1 MRLRKLIARTVLAHP
16 WITLISALLLTLLS
30 VYVTVQRLSFTSTR
44 SALAPLKGRLAQ
56 LQEEYRQ
63 AFGDRDRAIIVIQS
77 DDQDRAKRFA
87 AALARRLRAQVPGV
101 EEVLERFDLK
111 ALEDHFL
118 LYLSPQEL
126 VDLKGKLQE
135 HRALLE
141 ELSAEPGL
149 NRLFHLIQREIS
161 KALVGH
167 LFTGFLE
174 ESDGEEQRPVD
185 LAPLVVLLEQLKA
198 WTEGPRVYASPWS
211 RFFTDIDEND
221 DRDGYLWSEDK
232 RFLFVLA
239 TVKGDAES
247 FIRFQRP
254 IEGIRKEIRTLQQQY
269 PGIKAG
275 VTGDPALEYD
285 EVNAA
290 QRDSGLATVI
300 SLVGVALL
308 VVVVFRGILR
318 PLMGLIALIMGVCW
332 AFGFAA
338 ITVGHLNMLSV
349 VLAPMLI
356 GIGMDYGIHLLARYE
371 EERGQGYSIRE
382 ALERAFEGAGP
393 GILQAAVITSVA
405 LFTLLLTKI
414 SALRE
419 LGFITGSGLLLTLVS
434 TFAVLPP
441 LLLLWDRRKAV
452 VAVVPPSLS
461 LRPPAF
467 LEACYRR
474 PRMVL
479 ALSGLATVVALYAL
493 TEVGFDGNVLRLQ
506 AEGTESVTWELKII
520 KNSER
525 STSYGVILARTL
537 EEVREKTLALESLP
551 TISKVESIATVMP
564 EDQERKLPLLRELK
578 PVLEGVSLEVAPPAP
593 VDLEGLLDTLSR
605 IKAKMLT
612 PEEIEKWDRKDTP
625 PLEMMGRVRR
635 LIEEFQM
642 LLARHDPEEVRRR
655 LSTYQGEL
663 VHDFHE
669 KVALLARAV
678 ASGPVVMEDLPR
690 DLKKQF
696 IGRDG
701 SYLVRVFSR
710 QSPWEVASQ
719 AAFVADLRRVD
730 PDAIGDPVEGHEV
743 IATMKRGYQQVG
755 IYALVGVAIL
765 ILLNFRDLRY
775 FLLAKVPLLVGAVWT
790 AGLMLV
796 FRVKF
801 NLANLII
808 IPLIVAPGVENGLL
822 IVHRYREEAESAVLP
837 RSIGKGVTLSSLTT
851 MVGFGSL
858 MVAHHRGAFSIGL
871 LVTLGVGSVLAVSL
885 TLLPAL
891 LTLAAKRPSGMKE
904 KTGARSEGE
913 FRHDASS

>member
-1 MRLRKLIARTVLAHP
+1 MSMRKLMARTVLLHP
-16 WITLISALLLTLLS
+16 RIALISALIVTLLS

-56 LQEEYRQ
+56 LQGEYRR
-63 AFGDRDRAIIVIQS
+63 AFGDLDRAIIVIQS

-87 AALARRLRAQVPGV
+87 AALARRLRAQVPEV
-101 EEVLERFDLK
+101 EEVIDRFDLK

-126 VDLKGKLQE
+126 IDLKGKLQE
-135 HRALLE
+135 HRAFLE

-149 NRLFHLIQREIS
+149 NRLFQLIQREIS
-161 KALVGH
+161 KSLVGH

-174 ESDGEEQRPVD
+174 EGDGEEQRPLD
-185 LAPLVVLLEQLKA
+185 LALLVVLLEQIKA
-198 WTEGPRVYASPWS
+198 WTEGPQVYVSPWS
-211 RFFTDIDEND
+211 RFFAGIDEND

-247 FIRFQRP
+247 FIRFRRP
-254 IEGIRKEIRTLQQQY
+254 IEGIRKEIRALQQRY

-275 VTGDPALEYD
+275 VTGDPAMEYD
-285 EVNAA
+285 EVSAA

-308 VVVVFRGILR
+308 VVVVFRGVLR
-318 PLMGLIALIMGVCW
+318 PLMGLIALVMGVCW

-338 ITVGHLNMLSV
+338 ITVGHLSMLSV

-371 EERGQGYSIRE
+371 EERGRGYPIRE

-393 GILQAAVITSVA
+393 GILQAALTTAVA
-405 LFTLLLTKI
+405 LFTLMLTRI

-434 TFAVLPP
+434 TFVVLPP
-441 LLLLWDRRKAV
+441 LLLFWDRRNAV
-452 VAVVPPSLS
+452 VAVVSPSLS

-474 PRMVL
+474 PRTVL
-479 ALSGLATVVALYAL
+479 ALSGLATMIALYAL
-493 TEVGFDGNVLRLQ
+493 SSVGFDGNILRLQ
-506 AEGTESVTWELKII
+506 AEGTESVIWELKII

-564 EDQERKLPLLRELK
+564 ENQERKLPLLRELQ
-578 PVLEGVSLEVAPPAP
+578 PVLEGVGLEAAPPAA
-593 VDLEGLLDTLSR
+593 VDLEGLRDTLSR

-612 PEEIEKWDRKDTP
+612 PEEVEKWDRKDRP
-625 PLEMMGRVRR
+625 PLEMMGKVGR
-635 LIEEFQM
+635 LIEEFQT
-642 LLARHDPEEVRRR
+642 LLAGHDPEEVRRR

-663 VHDFHE
+663 FHDFRD

-678 ASGPVVMEDLPR
+678 ASGPVGIKDLPR

-701 SYLVRVFSR
+701 SYLLRVFPR
-710 QSPWEVASQ
+710 QDPWEVASQ
-719 AAFVADLRRVD
+719 AAFVADMRRVD
-730 PDAIGDPVEGHEV
+730 PDAVGDPVEGHEV

-755 IYALVGVAIL
+755 IYALIGVAIL

-790 AGLMLV
+790 AGLMQL

-858 MVAHHRGAFSIGL
+858 MTAHHRGAFSIGL

-891 LTLAAKRPSGMKE
+891 LTLAAKRPSMMKGMAH
-904 KTGARSEGE
+904 ARSEGE
-913 FRHDASS
+913 L